1 MDELEKM
8 KKGYL
13 WNDCEQYLEE
23 QRVAKE
29 LLYDFNQ
36 SRPSEIEKRTEIIK
50 KLFGHCG
57 KDVWINQPMA
67 LCRGTGAIVLA
78 GVTIGENSVIGA
90 GSVVTKDIPA
100 NVLAVGSPCKV
111 LREFNENDK
120 EYYHKNLRFDQ
131 QNFED

>member
-1 MDELEKM
+1 M
-8 KKGYL
+8 
-13 WNDCEQYLEE
+13 
-23 QRVAKE
+23 
-29 LLYDFNQ
+29 
-36 SRPSEIEKRTEIIK
+36 
-50 KLFGHCG
+50 FGPNVTVCTSGHPLDPEHRLDG
-57 KDVWINQPMA
+57 MYSLPITIGSGVWI
-67 LCRGTGAIVLA
+67 GTGAIVLA